1 MPRLPPII
9 LLLLLPLLIAPAA
22 GQVTA
27 EVGETWI
34 RWEWPAAAYGNDTL
48 VLVDGIERG
57 TAEGRGV
64 YYLSD
69 LNPNEEHQLVLLNS
83 TSGAPA
89 DALRVKTLT
98 PLSTILFFLGIMIL
112 LAILCMAM
120 QDPARV
126 ILTGAL
132 GSAIGLYLFGL
143 TLGHGALW
151 LVVIGLVGFQAI
163 FVVLALYNLLEDA
176 LAWW

>member
-1 MPRLPPII
+1 MRQLAPVI
-9 LLLLLPLLIAPAA
+9 LLLLLLLIAPAA
-22 GQVTA
+22 GQISA
-27 EVGETWI
+27 EVGETYI

-69 LNPNEEHQLVLLNS
+69 LNPNEEHQLVLINT

-132 GSAIGLYLFGL
+132 GSAIGFYLFGL
-143 TLGHGALW
+143 TLGHGGLW
-151 LVVIGLVGFQAI
+151 LVVLALTGFQAL
-163 FVVLALYNLLEDA
+163 FVGLALYSMLEDA
-176 LAWW
+176 LRWW